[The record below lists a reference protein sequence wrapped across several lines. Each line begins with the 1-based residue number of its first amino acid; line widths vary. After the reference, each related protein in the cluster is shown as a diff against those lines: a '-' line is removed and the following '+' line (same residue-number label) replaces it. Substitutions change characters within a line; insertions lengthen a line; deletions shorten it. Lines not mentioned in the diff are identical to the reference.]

1 MALFHRLLCQILF
14 IGVMSF
20 MSGQLWAGSPH
31 VFYDKSSDTI
41 SIVANNASY
50 KEIVARIATL
60 SGIEVLMDPKAE
72 HNVTID
78 VSDMPLETA
87 LKQLSRRTSFVLIH
101 NIPEMS
107 DSKSQET
114 SVQPP
119 MLVRIH
125 VLPEGE
131 FSTNALYPVLAPA
144 GEAFIREKNRYSA
157 PAQQVE
163 IFNHAQKRWEAR
175 LKDMPPEKRE
185 KLLEIAQKEREQV
198 ALRRAKQEQRKKEL
212 AEKREAH
219 KKRRDARLE
228 ELKLT
233 DPERYEL
240 RMKRRAERQ
249 QRVNSE

>member
-31 VFYDKSSDTI
+31 VFYDKSSDKI
-41 SIVANNASY
+41 SIAANNASY

-60 SGIEVLMDPKAE
+60 SGIEILMDPKAE

-78 VSDMPLETA
+78 VSDLPLETA

-101 NIPEMS
+101 DIPKM
-107 DSKSQET
+107 DDGKSQENHA
-114 SVQPP
+114 QP
-119 MLVRIH
+119 MLVRMR

-144 GEAFIREKNRYSA
+144 GEAFIREKNRYSV

-163 IFNHAQKRWEAR
+163 IFNYAQKRWEAR
-175 LKDMPPEKRE
+175 LKGMPPEKRE
-185 KLLEIAQKEREQV
+185 KLLEIAQKEREQMV
-198 ALRRAKQEQRKKEL
+198 LRRVKQEQRKKEL

-219 KKRRDARLE
+219 KKRREARLE

-249 QRVNSE
+249 QRANSE